1 MLWHDAITISKTE
14 WHIIKNHVPN
24 GKGLF
29 LDNEFV
35 MLKLDIYERKFNMGD
50 SMDRNVYEIAKGFSF
65 EGELVEAK
73 PWGNGHINSTFLL
86 TYQTGVSDEL
96 KVILQMMNKNVFPKP
111 VELMENVMAVTKFL
125 HEKIEAAGGDPMRE
139 TLNVIP
145 AKDGKPY
152 YIDDEGEYW
161 RAYVYITEATSFD
174 APETVE
180 DFYESAYSFGKF
192 QSMLSD
198 YPAETLHET
207 IEKFHDTR
215 NRFANFK
222 KALEADVMGR
232 ASEVQEEIKFVLERE
247 ADASVFV
254 DLIEKGEIPIRVT
267 HNDTKL
273 NNIMMDN
280 ATRKGICVV
289 DLDTVMPGLAMYDFG
304 DSIRSGAS
312 TGAEDEKDLSKISCD
327 MQLFEVY
334 TKGFIAGCEGKLT
347 KKEIELL
354 PMGAKLMTY
363 ECGVRFLTDYL
374 QGDVYF
380 KIHRPEHNLD
390 RARTQFKLVADM
402 EAKWETMQ
410 TIVEKYNR

>member
-1 MLWHDAITISKTE
+1 MEKVRETAKHFRLE
-14 WHIIKNHVPN
+14 
-24 GKGLF
+24 
-29 LDNEFV
+29 
-35 MLKLDIYERKFNMGD
+35 GD
-50 SMDRNVYEIAKGFSF
+50 LI
-65 EGELVEAK
+65 EAK
-73 PWGNGHINSTFLL
+73 PWGNGHINDTFLL
-86 TYQTGVSDEL
+86 TYEIGEMGRLQ
-96 KVILQMMNKNVFPKP
+96 VILQMMNKNVFPKP
-111 VELMENVMAVTKFL
+111 VELMENVVGVTNFL
-125 HEKIEAAGGDPMRE
+125 RKKIEAQGGDPMRE

-145 AKDGKPY
+145 AKDGKSY
-152 YIDDEGEYW
+152 YVDRDGEYW
-161 RAYVYITEATSFD
+161 RAYVYITDALSFD
-174 APETVE
+174 APECVE
-180 DFYESAYSFGKF
+180 DFYESAYAFGKF

-222 KALEADVMGR
+222 KALEADVKGR
-232 ASEVQEEIKFVLERE
+232 AAQVQEEIQFVLERE
-247 ADASVFV
+247 ADASFFV
-254 DLIEKGEIPIRVT
+254 DMLEKKEIPLRVT

-273 NNIMMDN
+273 NNVMLDSN
-280 ATRKGICVV
+280 TRKGICVV

-312 TGAEDEKDLSKISCD
+312 TAAEDEKDLTKVSCD
-327 MQLFEVY
+327 MELFEIY
-334 TKGFIAGCEGKLT
+334 TKGFIEGCEGKLT

-402 EAKWETMQ
+402 EQKWETMQ
-410 TIVEKYNR
+410 IIVAKYNK

>member
-1 MLWHDAITISKTE
+1 MSELNNQKIT
-14 WHIIKNHVPN
+14 
-24 GKGLF
+24 
-29 LDNEFV
+29 
-35 MLKLDIYERKFNMGD
+35 
-50 SMDRNVYEIAKGFSF
+50 EIANHF
-65 EGELVEAK
+65 EFQGDLVEIK
-73 PWGNGHINSTFLL
+73 RWGNGHINDTFLL
-86 TYQTGVSDEL
+86 IYQIGKMGRL
-96 KVILQMMNKNVFPKP
+96 KAILQKMNKVVFPKP
-111 VELMENVMAVTKFL
+111 IEVMENVMGVTQFL
-125 HEKIEAAGGDPMRE
+125 YKKIEEAGGDPMRE

-145 AKDGKPY
+145 AIDGRPY
-152 YIDDEGEYW
+152 YQDEDGEYW
-161 RAYVYITEATSFD
+161 RAYIYISDARSFD
-174 APETVE
+174 VPETLE
-180 DFYESAYSFGKF
+180 DFYESAYAFGKF

-222 KALEADVMGR
+222 KALDADVMGR
-232 ASEVQEEIKFVLERE
+232 AAEVQEEIQFVLDRE

-254 DLIEKGEIPIRVT
+254 DMIEKKELPLRVT

-273 NNIMMDN
+273 NNIMLDN
-280 ATRKGICVV
+280 VTRKGICVV

-327 MQLFEVY
+327 MELFEVY
-334 TKGFIAGCEGKLT
+334 TKGFLEGCGHKLT
-347 KKEIELL
+347 EKEVELF

-363 ECGVRFLTDYL
+363 ECGMRFLTDYL
-374 QGDVYF
+374 EGDVYY

-402 EAKWETMQ
+402 EAKWDIMQ
-410 TIVEKYNR
+410 EIVAKYK

>member
-1 MLWHDAITISKTE
+1 MSELNNQKIT
-14 WHIIKNHVPN
+14 
-24 GKGLF
+24 
-29 LDNEFV
+29 
-35 MLKLDIYERKFNMGD
+35 
-50 SMDRNVYEIAKGFSF
+50 EIAKHF
-65 EGELVEAK
+65 ELQGDLVEIK
-73 PWGNGHINSTFLL
+73 RWGNGHINDTFLL
-86 TYQTGVSDEL
+86 IYQIGKMGRL
-96 KVILQMMNKNVFPKP
+96 KIILQKMNKVVFPKP
-111 VELMENVMAVTKFL
+111 VEVMENVMGVTRFL
-125 HEKIEAAGGDPMRE
+125 YKKIEEAGGDPMRE

-145 AKDGKPY
+145 AVDGCPY
-152 YIDDEGEYW
+152 YQDEDGEYW
-161 RAYVYITEATSFD
+161 RAYIYISDARSFD
-174 APETVE
+174 APETLE

-222 KALEADVMGR
+222 KALEADIMGR
-232 ASEVQEEIKFVLERE
+232 AAEVQEEIQFVLDRE
-247 ADASVFV
+247 ADAGVFV
-254 DLIEKGEIPIRVT
+254 DMIEKKELPLRVT

-273 NNIMMDN
+273 NNIMLDN
-280 ATRKGICVV
+280 VTRKGICVV

-327 MQLFEVY
+327 MELFEVY
-334 TKGFIAGCEGKLT
+334 TKGFLEGCGHKLT
-347 KKEIELL
+347 EKEVELF

-363 ECGVRFLTDYL
+363 ECGMRFLTDYL
-374 QGDVYF
+374 EGDVYY

-402 EAKWETMQ
+402 EAKWDIMQ
-410 TIVEKYNR
+410 DIVAKYK